1 MISTGRFL
9 SRVQAALREA
19 RLARGAR
26 LLVACS
32 GGPDSTALLSALA
45 EVSGRL
51 DIDVVAAYVDHGIRA
66 VEERRAER
74 KAAAAVAATAGR
86 PLLTLTVEP
95 GELRRLARRDRRSLE
110 DVARERRLDLLRRA
124 AASAGCSHIALGHT
138 ADDQAET
145 LIMRF
150 FQGSG
155 AAGLVGIKAASG
167 DLLRPL
173 LRCSRAQVRAYL
185 AEKRLSFHI
194 DSSNADPRFL
204 RNAVRSTLLEPAA
217 RVFPGYARALQAL
230 SRKMSRLAE
239 FIAAEAENRC
249 PWTSNGPLS
258 CSADAA
264 AFFGMQPVLRSA
276 ALYTALDRVA
286 ARRTRFA
293 SSLVEALA
301 QRPAGRKYAV
311 RLAGGLRVAVDRQ
324 RVVVSCE
331 KGQGDIVCNGKTGY
345 FNLVAEPFGGAVQA
359 GPYRLVLT
367 AGDDPRSDPAEARVL
382 GRVLVQQPLV
392 LRSRRRGDRMPTA
405 AGTTS
410 LKKLLNEWGVPLE
423 ARDDVAVLADA
434 QGVAAVIAWP
444 WGARAAQ
451 RPPADQQ
458 TAVTIASIGNGRS

>member
-1 MISTGRFL
+1 MISTGLFL
-9 SRVQAALREA
+9 SKIRAALREG

-45 EVSGRL
+45 AISGKL
-51 DIDVVAAYVDHGIRA
+51 GIEVVAAYVDHGIRA
-66 VEERRAER
+66 VAERSAER
-74 KAAAAVAATAGR
+74 KAAEVAAATAGR
-86 PLLTLTVEP
+86 PLVTLAVEP

-110 DVARERRLDLLRRA
+110 DVARERRLDVLRGA

-155 AAGLVGIKAASG
+155 AAGLAGMKVASG
-167 DLLRPL
+167 DVLRPL
-173 LRCSRAQVRAYL
+173 LRCSRAEVRAFL
-185 AEKRLSFHI
+185 AEKQLSCHI

-204 RNAVRSTLLEPAA
+204 RNAVRSTLLEPVA

-230 SRKMSRLAE
+230 SRKMSGLAE
-239 FIAAEAENRC
+239 LVATEAEIRC
-249 PWTSNGPLS
+249 PWTTDGPHS
-258 CSADAA
+258 CSADAG
-264 AFFGMQPVLRSA
+264 AFFGMPPALRSA
-276 ALYTALDRVA
+276 ALYAALDRVA

-293 SSLVEALA
+293 FGLVEALA
-301 QRPAGRKYAV
+301 ERPPGRKYAV
-311 RLAGGLRVAVDRQ
+311 GLAGGLRIAVDRG
-324 RVVVSCE
+324 RVAVSCE
-331 KGQGDIVCNGKTGY
+331 KGRGDIVCNGKTGY
-345 FNLVAEPFGGAVQA
+345 FTLVAEPFGGAVQA

-367 AGDDPRSDPAEARVL
+367 AGDDATPDRAAARAL
-382 GRVLVQQPLV
+382 GRVSVQPPVV
-392 LRSRRRGDRMPTA
+392 LRSRRRGDRVPTA

-434 QGVAAVIAWP
+434 RGVAAVIAWP

-451 RPPADQQ
+451 RPPDDRQ
-458 TAVTIASIGNGRS
+458 TALTIASIGNGRS